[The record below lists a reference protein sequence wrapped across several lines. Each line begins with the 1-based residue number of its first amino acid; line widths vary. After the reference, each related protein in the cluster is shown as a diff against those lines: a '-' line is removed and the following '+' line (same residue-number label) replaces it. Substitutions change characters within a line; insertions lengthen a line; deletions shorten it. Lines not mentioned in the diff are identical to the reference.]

1 MVCTG
6 LMDLARCS
14 RRATPYIWLAH
25 ASHMPAV
32 CAQVDPSVSAIVHY
46 VRSLYFKQQRDF
58 AEFYKSSLLYLA
70 FISID
75 SLSDDQKLVQPCSP
89 VLPDQHS
96 VTAGCCSSTR
106 RQPPVGGLH
115 SH

>member
-1 MVCTG
+1 M
-6 LMDLARCS
+6 
-14 RRATPYIWLAH
+14 
-25 ASHMPAV
+25 

-46 VRSLYFKQQRDF
+46 VRSLFFKQQRDF

-89 VLPDQHS
+89 VLPDHHS
-96 VTAGCCSSTR
+96 VTFLM
-106 RQPPVGGLH
+106 P
-115 SH
+115 